1 MKRKVYQFPVIFEQ
15 ATMASVYLTPPTK
28 IPVNP
33 GEEGNQEDADVKS
46 LHHSLKED
54 QESGYSGLLW

>member
-1 MKRKVYQFPVIFEQ
+1 
-15 ATMASVYLTPPTK
+15 MASVYLAPPTK